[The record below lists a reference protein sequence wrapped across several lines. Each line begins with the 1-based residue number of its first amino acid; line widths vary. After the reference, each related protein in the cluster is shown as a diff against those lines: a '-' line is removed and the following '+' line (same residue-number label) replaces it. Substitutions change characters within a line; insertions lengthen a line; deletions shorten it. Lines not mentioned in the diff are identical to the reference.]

1 MICPSV
7 KICEFFFFFQFCN
20 CWHVH
25 CVQAI
30 TELCWCC
37 VGEVKKKKK
46 TPFGHQS
53 PASLIGIGVQHVSDT
68 GTLPKMACRCNLVG
82 TLALGNSS
90 IRSFIQTWM
99 KKIGLIQ
106 LGCGFVQLSCVI
118 QRSHNTS
125 GIDFYCACYAFHT
138 TTFFLV
144 EYGICES

>member
-7 KICEFFFFFQFCN
+7 KICEFFFSNFFTAGMSTMSKPL
-20 CWHVH
+20 WS
-25 CVQAI
+25 
-30 TELCWCC
+30 C
-37 VGEVKKKKK
+37 VGKKKKA
-46 TPFGHQS
+46 PLGHQS
-53 PASLIGIGVQHVSDT
+53 PTSLIGISVRHVSDT

-90 IRSFIQTWM
+90 IRRFIQTWM